1 MRRFAVFLACL
12 SSLTLGASEPCVS
25 GVPVGERPGPYTFVV
40 ATGKERGQLTCYICE
55 TGDKPAIVIFARQP
69 HDSLG
74 RLVAAIDRAVADPI
88 NAPLRAWV
96 TFLSDNQAAMD
107 AAVVKW
113 SKAQAIK
120 NVPLGVFE
128 DPQGPPSYRLADD
141 ADVTVMLF
149 VKQRVRAN
157 FAFRV
162 NELTPQAC
170 EAVLAEIPK
179 ILRDK

>member
-1 MRRFAVFLACL
+1 
-12 SSLTLGASEPCVS
+12 
-25 GVPVGERPGPYTFVV
+25 
-40 ATGKERGQLTCYICE
+40 
-55 TGDKPAIVIFARQP
+55 
-69 HDSLG
+69 LG
-74 RLVAAIDRAVADPI
+74 RLVAAIDRAVADPK